1 MRYSEVAS
9 RYAKALFMLS
19 KEAGSQN
26 EIYSQLQFLADAMEK
41 DPEIMTFLTSPL
53 VTNENKESVFK
64 NGLNG
69 KFSGE
74 TKSFLLLLAKKGR
87 VELIPEIVL
96 AFQSLI
102 DDANGITRGTVKS
115 PVPLSQE
122 EQKRIEDTVSRYTG
136 KKVILSYEENKD
148 IIGGLVAEV
157 GSYTFDDSLTSHL
170 TRLNEELNRRA
181 Q

>member
-1 MRYSEVAS
+1 MKYSEVAS
-9 RYAKALFMLS
+9 RYAKALFLLATENKS
-19 KEAGSQN
+19 EN
-26 EIYSQLQFLADAMEK
+26 ETYSQLQFLADAVEK
-41 DPEIMTFLTSPL
+41 DPEIMNFLTSPL
-53 VTNENKESVFK
+53 VTNESKESVFK
-64 NGLNG
+64 EGLNG

-87 VELIPEIVL
+87 VELIPEIAL

-102 DDANGITRGTVKS
+102 DAANGVTRGIVKS
-115 PVPLSQE
+115 PVALSNE
-122 EQKRIEDTVSRYTG
+122 EQQSIEKTVSRYTG
-136 KKVILSYEENKD
+136 KKVILTYEEDKSL
-148 IIGGLVAEV
+148 IGGLVAEV

>member
-1 MRYSEVAS
+1 MRYSEVAA
-9 RYAKALFMLS
+9 RYAKALFMLANETS
-19 KEAGSQN
+19 SQN
-26 EIYSQLQFLADAMEK
+26 DTYSQLQFLSDAMEK

-53 VTNENKESVFK
+53 VTNESKESVFK
-64 NGLNG
+64 DGLNG
-69 KFSGE
+69 KFSAE

-102 DDANGITRGTVKS
+102 DESNGVTRGTVKS
-115 PVPLSQE
+115 PVPLNQD
-122 EQKRIEDTVSRYTG
+122 EQKKIEETVGKYTG
-136 KKVILSYEENKD
+136 KQVILTFQEDKS